1 MVTFKDFFSFKNNRF
16 FWLNIIGMIVVIVL
30 LVFGTLEWLNIYTR
44 HGEAVEVPNIKNINI
59 NQAQLMLKNCE
70 LSVVVVDS
78 SYVRGLTP
86 GVILDQNPVEGSKVK
101 KGRAIY
107 VTINSDKV
115 PMVSVP
121 DLIDN
126 SSLRQ
131 AEAKLRALGFKV
143 TEPKYISGEKDWVY
157 GLIYNG
163 RELYSGEKIPRES
176 VITVCAGN
184 GSDQMEID
192 STGIDSTMN
201 MELSNEAEVDKSW
214 F

>member
-59 NQAQLMLKNCE
+59 NQAQLMLKNRE

>member
-1 MVTFKDFFSFKNNRF
+1 
-16 FWLNIIGMIVVIVL
+16 MIVVIVL